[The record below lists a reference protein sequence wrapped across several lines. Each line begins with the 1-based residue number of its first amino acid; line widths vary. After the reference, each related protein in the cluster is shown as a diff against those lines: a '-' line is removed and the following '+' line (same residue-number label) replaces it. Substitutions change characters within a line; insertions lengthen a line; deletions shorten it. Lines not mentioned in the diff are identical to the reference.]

1 MRTKTLLFF
10 VFLFLFQNVFSQVDF
25 RKETIYFLLPTR
37 FYDGDPGNN
46 VATEWSSYF
55 PGNPNNGNYSGP
67 EDVTWRGDFKGLIQK
82 LDYIKDLGFTA
93 IWVTP
98 VVQNRIPIR
107 LPWLSCLG
115 FYKSRPKT
123 RIGGSYFQRLD

>member
-82 LDYIKDLGFTA
+82 LDYIKDLGF
-93 IWVTP
+93 
-98 VVQNRIPIR
+98 RKR
-107 LPWLSCLG
+107 L
-115 FYKSRPKT
+115 KKR
-123 RIGGSYFQRLD
+123 RNYFSLFG